1 LFVSF
6 NGNLAKHY
14 YMVAF
19 SPLWRPLILSERREK
34 MKKSVRLL
42 FAAVAMFA
50 IASCTGKNEE
60 NALTAAVKAPAETIK
75 WKLVT
80 SWPKNFPGLGKGPET
95 FAEYVKQMS
104 GGRLEVRVY
113 GAGELVPGFEVFD
126 AVSGGSAEMGH
137 AGAYYWKGKM
147 PAAPIFSAIPFGM
160 NATEMNA
167 WLHYGGGMELWREL
181 YAPYG
186 VIPFA
191 GGSTGT
197 QMAGWFK
204 KEINSLEDFQGLK
217 MRIPGLGGDVF
228 KEVGGLPITLTG
240 GELFTALQTG
250 VIDATEWVGPYN
262 DLAFGLHK
270 AARYYYHSGWH
281 EPGTLLEFIVN
292 KAAFDGL
299 PTDLQKIVEVATRAA
314 NQDMLDEY
322 TARNPNALKQLV
334 EYGTELRTLPKD
346 VLEAL
351 KVATAKVIKQER
363 ANDADF
369 DRIYASYDVFFQEV
383 KAYHKVSEQ
392 EYYENRE

>member
-1 LFVSF
+1 
-6 NGNLAKHY
+6 
-14 YMVAF
+14 
-19 SPLWRPLILSERREK
+19 
-34 MKKSVRLL
+34 MKKSLNFL
-42 FAAVAMFA
+42 FLSAALFVL
-50 IASCTGKNEE
+50 ASCGGDSKSTTSTE
-60 NALTAAVKAPAETIK
+60 AVSEPAETVK

-95 FAEYVKQMS
+95 FAEYVNAMS
-104 GGRLEVRVY
+104 GGRMEVRVY

-126 AVSGGSAEMGH
+126 AVSSGSVQMGH

-147 PAAPIFSAIPFGM
+147 PAAPIFTTIPFGM
-160 NATEMNA
+160 NSTEMNA
-167 WLHYGGGMELWREL
+167 WIHYGGGLELWREL

-191 GGSTGT
+191 GGSSGT

-204 KEINSLEDFQGLK
+204 KEINSLSDFQGLK
-217 MRIPGLGGDVF
+217 MRIPGLGGEVF

-270 AARYYYHSGWH
+270 AAKYYYHSGWH
-281 EPGTLLEFIVN
+281 EPGTLLEFTVN
-292 KAAFDGL
+292 KAAFDAL
-299 PTDLQKIVEVATRAA
+299 PADLQKIVEVATRAA

-322 TARNPNALKQLV
+322 TARNPNAMNQLL
-334 EYGTELRTLPKD
+334 EEHGIEMRPLPKD
-346 VLEAL
+346 VIDAL
-351 KVATAKVIKQER
+351 KVATAKVIKEKR
-363 ANDADF
+363 AEDEMF
-369 DRIYASYDVFFQEV
+369 DKVYASYDAFLQDV

-392 EYYENRE
+392 EYFENRE

>member
-1 LFVSF
+1 
-6 NGNLAKHY
+6 
-14 YMVAF
+14 
-19 SPLWRPLILSERREK
+19 
-34 MKKSVRLL
+34 MKKSVGLL
-42 FAAVAMFA
+42 FAAAAMFA
-50 IASCTGKNEE
+50 IASCSGKNEE
-60 NALTAAVKAPAETIK
+60 SESTAAVKTPVEIIK

-95 FAEYVKQMS
+95 FAEYVNQMS
-104 GGRLEVRVY
+104 GGRMEVRVY

-126 AVSGGSAEMGH
+126 AVSGGSVEMGH

-191 GGSTGT
+191 GGSSGT

-228 KEVGGLPITLTG
+228 KEVGGLPVTLTG

-270 AARYYYHSGWH
+270 AAKYYYHSGWH

-292 KAAFDGL
+292 KTAFDAL
-299 PTDLQKIVEVATRAA
+299 PKDLQKIVEVATRAA

-322 TARNPNALKQLV
+322 TARNPNAMKQLV
-334 EYGTELRTLPKD
+334 EYGTELRALPKD
-346 VLEAL
+346 VIEAL

-369 DRIYASYDVFFQEV
+369 DRIYASYDAFFQDV

>member
-1 LFVSF
+1 MAITKF
-6 NGNLAKHY
+6 K
-14 YMVAF
+14 
-19 SPLWRPLILSERREK
+19 EK
-34 MKKSVRLL
+34 TMKRSLHVL
-42 FAAVAMFA
+42 FAAAAFIT
-50 IASCTGKNEE
+50 IASCGGKSGESTDS
-60 NALTAAVKAPAETIK
+60 AVAAEPVETIK
-75 WKLVT
+75 WKLAT

-95 FAEYVKQMS
+95 FAEYVNEMS

-126 AVSGGSAEMGH
+126 AVASGSVQMGH

-147 PAAPIFSAIPFGM
+147 PAAPIFTTIPFGM

-181 YAPYG
+181 YEPYG

-191 GGSTGT
+191 GGSSGT

-217 MRIPGLGGDVF
+217 MRIPGLGGEVF

-250 VIDATEWVGPYN
+250 AIDATEWVGPYN

-270 AARYYYHSGWH
+270 AAKYYYHSGWH
-281 EPGTLLEFIVN
+281 EPGTMLEFTVN
-292 KAAFDGL
+292 KEAFEAL
-299 PTDLQKIVEVATRAA
+299 PKDLQMIVEVATRAA

-322 TARNPNALKQLV
+322 TARNPNAMKQLLS
-334 EYGTELRTLPKD
+334 EHGIEMRPLPKD
-346 VLEAL
+346 VIEAL
-351 KVATAKVIKQER
+351 KVATAKVIKQKR
-363 ANDADF
+363 ADDEAF
-369 DRIYASYDVFFQEV
+369 DKVYASYDAFYQSV
-383 KAYHKVSEQ
+383 KAYHKISEQ